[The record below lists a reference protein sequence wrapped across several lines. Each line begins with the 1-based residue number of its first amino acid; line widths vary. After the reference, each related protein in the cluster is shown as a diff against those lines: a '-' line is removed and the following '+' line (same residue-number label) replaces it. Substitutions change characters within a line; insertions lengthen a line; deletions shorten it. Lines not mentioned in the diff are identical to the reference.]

1 MSLSLWS
8 RSQLQRRI
16 IISGILILIPILHP
30 SASMACHSLT
40 WYVDRSE
47 CWFIFSGYITAA
59 SLHGLLPALLSIFF
73 YNSTCSFMSISS
85 LAWMV
90 APSPRLWA
98 IIVIVLDALAAS
110 IFSGARA
117 RARALFYSWLVQ
129 YVRSPHV
136 GLCGSLYYPHNK
148 RKLPLSGRRIM
159 HSLYF

>member
-73 YNSTCSFMSISS
+73 TTPLALLCQSAAWHGWWLLRLVYGPSSSSSWMHWLHLFLVVLVLVPVLYSIPDSFSMLDPPMLGSVALSII
-85 LAWMV
+85 
-90 APSPRLWA
+90 P
-98 IIVIVLDALAAS
+98 IIS
-110 IFSGARA
+110 ENC
-117 RARALFYSWLVQ
+117 
-129 YVRSPHV
+129 P
-136 GLCGSLYYPHNK
+136 
-148 RKLPLSGRRIM
+148 
-159 HSLYF
+159 